1 MEKSQ
6 DQTNNNVEE
15 PSVVSS
21 EPRDG
26 DFADD
31 PAEAVTQSTPSTP
44 PPASPKAESKPK
56 APRVEV
62 KVVDEVIAETKAA
75 ENKAAETKAAE
86 TKAAQQK
93 ADIDVAAIIK
103 PLEEQNLR
111 LRAEFANYKKRI
123 EREQIELAEY
133 LKKNILM
140 QILPIL
146 DDFKMM
152 LEKSGSAESET
163 SVIEGAGMIFENFQ
177 RILEKEG
184 VQKINALGKTF
195 DPLLHEAVMMKPVE
209 NDDDKDRVVEVFQ
222 EGFTLNE
229 KLLRPSKV
237 VIGRKDD

>member
-6 DQTNNNVEE
+6 DVNKAEDQPVVTNDR
-15 PSVVSS
+15 P

-26 DFADD
+26 DFADE
-31 PAEAVTQSTPSTP
+31 PVETPVVETPSVEEPVAAEAK
-44 PPASPKAESKPK
+44 PKA

-62 KVVDEVIAETKAA
+62 KVVDEVIAETKAEEEQSA
-75 ENKAAETKAAE
+75 S
-86 TKAAQQK
+86 
-93 ADIDVAAIIK
+93 DVDVAAIIK
-103 PLEEQNLR
+103 SLEEQNLR

-140 QILPIL
+140 QILPVL

-152 LEKSGSAESET
+152 LEKSGSTENEGG
-163 SVIEGAGMIFENFQ
+163 VLEGAGMIFENFQ

-184 VQKINALGKTF
+184 VKRINALGKTF

-209 NDDDKDRVVEVFQ
+209 KEEDKDRVVEVFQ

-237 VIGRKDD
+237 VIGRSEE

>member
-31 PAEAVTQSTPSTP
+31 PAEVTPPQSTP
-44 PPASPKAESKPK
+44 PAAPKAEAKPK

-75 ENKAAETKAAE
+75 ESKAAESKAA
-86 TKAAQQK
+86 KQQG
-93 ADIDVAAIIK
+93 DVDVAAIIK

-152 LEKSGSAESET
+152 LEKSGAADSET

-184 VQKINALGKTF
+184 VQKIDALGKTF

-209 NDDDKDRVVEVFQ
+209 KEEDKDRVVEVFQ